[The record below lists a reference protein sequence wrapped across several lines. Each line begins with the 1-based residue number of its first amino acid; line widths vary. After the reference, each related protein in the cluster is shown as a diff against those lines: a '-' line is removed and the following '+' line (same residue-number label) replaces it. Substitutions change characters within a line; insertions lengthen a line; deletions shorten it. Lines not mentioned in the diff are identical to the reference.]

1 MGKACPQIW
10 FYNHLVLGFQNNQK
24 LSSRRGNMML
34 PKRLFLGV
42 LLLTPIVM
50 ITGCAT
56 TDDYKDD
63 PARRYRI
70 ASEECIRFGHV
81 TGSDGYYNC
90 VEKRVGSGIE
100 IASTSEYAKQTSFKI
115 PPPPSLAELLGFD
128 VNETGQVSA
137 NGEWENGVTEL
148 TRIPTLSITPQDP
161 VIVLGAPSDDYTLLC
176 RTRVFTG
183 SRFKHK
189 ICAPIAEWAWL
200 DRENRGKT
208 EKLYRDLDKTWVN
221 RKNPQDDAA
230 DVGHMPRNWN

>member
-1 MGKACPQIW
+1 
-10 FYNHLVLGFQNNQK
+10 
-24 LSSRRGNMML
+24 MML
-34 PKRLFLGV
+34 PKRSFLGG
-42 LLLTPIVM
+42 LLLTALVI

-56 TDDYKDD
+56 TGAYKDD
-63 PARRYRI
+63 PSRRYRI
-70 ASEECIRFGHV
+70 ASDECIRFGHV

-90 VEKRVGSGIE
+90 VEKRLESGIE
-100 IASTSEYAKQTSFKI
+100 IASAREYTKQTSFKI

-128 VNETGQVSA
+128 VNETDQASA

-200 DRENRGKT
+200 DRENRKKT
-208 EKLYRDLDKTWVN
+208 ERFYRDMNISDVN
-221 RKNPQDDAA
+221 TSDD
-230 DVGHMPRNWN
+230 DPFSSKVGHMPY

>member
-42 LLLTPIVM
+42 LLLTPIVL

-200 DRENRGKT
+200 DRENRKKT
-208 EKLYRDLDKTWVN
+208 ERFYRDMNISDVN
-221 RKNPQDDAA
+221 TSDD
-230 DVGHMPRNWN
+230 DPFSSKVGHMPY

>member
-1 MGKACPQIW
+1 
-10 FYNHLVLGFQNNQK
+10 
-24 LSSRRGNMML
+24 MML

-42 LLLTPIVM
+42 LLLTPIVL

-200 DRENRGKT
+200 DRENRKKT
-208 EKLYRDLDKTWVN
+208 ERFYRDMNISDVN
-221 RKNPQDDAA
+221 TSDD
-230 DVGHMPRNWN
+230 DPFSSKVGHMPY

>member
-42 LLLTPIVM
+42 LLLTPIVL

-189 ICAPIAEWAWL
+189 ICAPIAERAWL
-200 DRENRGKT
+200 DRENRKKT
-208 EKLYRDLDKTWVN
+208 ERFYRDMNISDVN
-221 RKNPQDDAA
+221 TSDD
-230 DVGHMPRNWN
+230 DPFSSKVGHMPY